1 MSMATLTGQVEG
13 SLAILLIGISETTS
27 LTTLCP
33 ILGVYVNSLYLY
45 LLMISAQCLLP
56 GLVVSGLPL
65 DVHSS

>member
-45 LLMISAQCLLP
+45 LLMISAEPLLP
-56 GLVVSGLPL
+56 GLVVSELPL

>member
-1 MSMATLTGQVEG
+1 MATLTGQVEG

-45 LLMISAQCLLP
+45 LLMISAQRLLP